1 MKEYAIFYRRYDVSK
16 RERNY
21 SSKRFQSLEDAKHY
35 AAKKRISGAL
45 YVKIFSF
52 EKQGQTTVCEEVKQ

>member
-1 MKEYAIFYRRYDVSK
+1 MKEYVVWYRRYDINK

-21 SSKRFQSLEDAKHY
+21 TSKRFKNVEDAKNY
-35 AAKKRISGAL
+35 AAQKRTSGAQ

-52 EKQGQTTVCEEVKQ
+52 EKQGPKTICEEVK